1 MVSEQETVSDL
12 SCLLQ
17 NITCLA
23 CNSMHSYVRG
33 RLLAL
38 GSSTHQ
44 FLSLR
49 DHLFN
54 EPEALLWLLFPLW
67 FSWLSCKPQP
77 FFCLPPLSFE
87 VTGMYKPISGLFYEL
102 RSLWTGVFMSVQQ
115 VLIPCFFS
123 LSLPPKA
130 QDNFVISL
138 FVPVLSKVA
147 FACLHTFTLWTWCYS
162 ESITLW
168 MCWGNSKHRGER
180 WLVPGCGA
188 VCLYPSHRTCAPTGS
203 KHSLSSGVC

>member
-44 FLSLR
+44 LLSLR
-49 DHLFN
+49 EQLFI
-54 EPEALLWLLFPLW
+54 EPAALLWLLFPLW

-77 FFCLPPLSFE
+77 FLCLSPLSFE

-102 RSLWTGVFMSVQQ
+102 RNLWTGVFMSVQQ
-115 VLIPCFFS
+115 VPIPCFFS
-123 LSLPPKA
+123 LSYYP
-130 QDNFVISL
+130 
-138 FVPVLSKVA
+138 
-147 FACLHTFTLWTWCYS
+147 CH
-162 ESITLW
+162 
-168 MCWGNSKHRGER
+168 
-180 WLVPGCGA
+180 
-188 VCLYPSHRTCAPTGS
+188 PSHRMILWSLCLFRFYLKWHLLACI
-203 KHSLSSGVC
+203 HSLYERDATQNL